1 MTPYHGQIT
10 NTCIRALIAFWIR
23 ICQPTALKDL
33 FGCEDAK
40 DHYAGNCTDDLLST
54 SSSVVYK
61 YIIRSSKSEPLSGSN
76 SVDANSIVRPCK
88 PRNHACSISWMMT
101 YTLTLQTTLQN
112 PADYPIY
119 LLHSPAIQL
128 QTTLQTTLQ
137 YPADYPAKPCK
148 LPCKLPWNSFPTTLS
163 NPCIHLQKQQ
173 RYLCKLPCNC
183 YILVEHLTMLGKYIQ
198 EIASF
203 SYDQSQRTLNW
214 RARPGGMREA
224 IELIN

>member
-1 MTPYHGQIT
+1 MTPYHSQIT

-23 ICQPTALKDL
+23 ICQPTALKDI

-76 SVDANSIVRPCK
+76 SVDDNSIVRPCK

-112 PADYPIY
+112 PGDYPID

-128 QTTLQTTLQ
+128 QTTLIAFQLPYLT
-137 YPADYPAKPCK
+137 PAFICKNNSDIYANCPAIVIY
-148 LPCKLPWNSFPTTLS
+148 WS
-163 NPCIHLQKQQ
+163 NI
-173 RYLCKLPCNC
+173 
-183 YILVEHLTMLGKYIQ
+183 
-198 EIASF
+198 
-203 SYDQSQRTLNW
+203 
-214 RARPGGMREA
+214 
-224 IELIN
+224 